1 MVSEKIT
8 YIKYCPNVFL
18 AKCEAQHEK
27 GEIINVETRRGD
39 LHECEVHNFIGRTK
53 DGCYAYSITRTDG
66 TNKATVAARRA
77 ERRRDW
83 AQKAEER
90 SSRYFEKSEAA
101 VSGIVPGQPILVGH
115 HSEKRHRA
123 AIELYR
129 RAYLLFGNMLELR
142 DMMIENDRMEADA
155 DDLEKVG
162 NELIDT
168 LRRIVGLSA
177 VTDQEQELENVPSDL
192 LEAIKEKQQ

>member
-1 MVSEKIT
+1 MAQNTPQETSATIQVSQ
-8 YIKYCPNVFL
+8 C
-18 AKCEAQHEK
+18 
-27 GEIINVETRRGD
+27 
-39 LHECEVHNFIGRTK
+39 TK
-53 DGCYAYSITRTDG
+53 
-66 TNKATVAARRA
+66 
-77 ERRRDW
+77 
-83 AQKAEER
+83 
-90 SSRYFEKSEAA
+90 
-101 VSGIVPGQPILVGH
+101 
-115 HSEKRHRA
+115 A

-155 DDLEKVG
+155 DADDLEKVG

-177 VTDQEQELENVPSDL
+177 VTDQEKELENVPSDL